1 MGTTDANGLFVA
13 NLEANTVEND
23 PASFLLVRDFTG
35 AIGDDLDP
43 TDTGT
48 FTTTP
53 WAELAD
59 SVSIQFGAG
68 IAYSPTVLDEAF
80 DDATVDSTFAPG
92 GASRIPDG
100 SGPWVRNDFDLS
112 PILSG
117 TPELGEA
124 ANTPGAPNELVDPIV
139 VIPAVQI
146 HEVQGSGAT
155 VALSGDVQVS
165 AIVTS
170 LFTDNDVLDGFFIQ
184 EPDAEADADPATSEG
199 IFVFCRTN
207 CPASLA
213 VGDAVTV
220 VGTPED
226 FFGMS
231 QIDMEAGYR
240 GRSHL

>member
-1 MGTTDANGLFVA
+1 MTQ
-13 NLEANTVEND
+13 
-23 PASFLLVRDFTG
+23 PG

-43 TDTGT
+43 TDTGI

-139 VIPAVQI
+139 VSSTASSFRSQTQKPTPILQPPKASSSSVAPTALHRWQ
-146 HEVQGSGAT
+146 SAT
-155 VALSGDVQVS
+155 
-165 AIVTS
+165 
-170 LFTDNDVLDGFFIQ
+170 
-184 EPDAEADADPATSEG
+184 P
-199 IFVFCRTN
+199 
-207 CPASLA
+207 
-213 VGDAVTV
+213 
-220 VGTPED
+220 
-226 FFGMS
+226 
-231 QIDMEAGYR
+231 
-240 GRSHL
+240 